1 MTISCRVHIS
11 EVCTQADFK
20 RKEFAMIATHNIKV
34 NGRWI
39 HAGEEYEPEAVVTT
53 EHAEEPAKPE
63 VQAEPAEE
71 AEKKA
76 EEKPKTASRRKKI
89 SE

>member
-1 MTISCRVHIS
+1 
-11 EVCTQADFK
+11 
-20 RKEFAMIATHNIKV
+20 MIATHNIKV

-39 HAGEEYEPEAVVTT
+39 HAGEEYEPETVVTT
-53 EHAEEPAKPE
+53 EPAEEPAKPE
-63 VQAEPAEE
+63 VQEEPAEE

>member
-1 MTISCRVHIS
+1 
-11 EVCTQADFK
+11 
-20 RKEFAMIATHNIKV
+20 MIATHNIKV

-39 HAGEEYEPEAVVTT
+39 HAGEEYEPAKEVTPKKAEKTEQTPVVQ
-53 EHAEEPAKPE
+53 EEVPVEK
-63 VQAEPAEE
+63 

-76 EEKPKTASRRKKI
+76 EEKPKTSASRRKKI

>member
-1 MTISCRVHIS
+1 
-11 EVCTQADFK
+11 
-20 RKEFAMIATHNIKV
+20 MIATHNIKV

-39 HAGEEYEPEAVVTT
+39 LAGQEYEPEQVVTPNK
-53 EHAEEPAKPE
+53 AEKAAQPE
-63 VQAEPAEE
+63 VQVQEAPVEE

-76 EEKPKTASRRKKI
+76 EVKPKTASRRKKI

>member
-1 MTISCRVHIS
+1 
-11 EVCTQADFK
+11 
-20 RKEFAMIATHNIKV
+20 MIATHNIKV

-39 HAGEEYEPEAVVTT
+39 RAGEEYEPEQVVTPKKV
-53 EHAEEPAKPE
+53 EEAERKPE
-63 VQAEPAEE
+63 EQVQEAPVEV